1 MTIANL
7 RKEREKE
14 NDFKDMV
21 ECSSAHPSPK
31 ATVKVGGIV
40 VAVTNEL
47 ILVSYIHSNDCLF
60 SVDDANLGDDDLDYL
75 KIILNP
81 FSATVLIVG
90 SEGLEA
96 SVHSWITYLSL
107 ESWPRLYSR
116 QLSPLVHVVDVVG
129 VGEGVAP
136 NCHLRRCLLQRLG
149 CGFQGGLRPGVVSVF
164 LCFALFD
171 PFSDPPGEEVVPEV
185 HEVLLFV
192 ALALSLQTYFT
203 MVDNFQ
209 EKIRF
214 VRDCQRSS
222 KDTCNQARMLCVE
235 FQQPR

>member
-1 MTIANL
+1 M
-7 RKEREKE
+7 
-14 NDFKDMV
+14 
-21 ECSSAHPSPK
+21 
-31 ATVKVGGIV
+31 
-40 VAVTNEL
+40 
-47 ILVSYIHSNDCLF
+47 
-60 SVDDANLGDDDLDYL
+60 
-75 KIILNP
+75 NP

-149 CGFQGGLRPGVVSVF
+149 CGFQGGLRPGIVSVF
-164 LCFALFD
+164 RNRELCFALFD
-171 PFSDPPGEEVVPEV
+171 PFSVPPGEEVVPEE
-185 HEVLLFV
+185 HEVLLLV

-209 EKIRF
+209 ESIRF
-214 VRDCQRSS
+214 FRDCLRSS

>member
-1 MTIANL
+1 M
-7 RKEREKE
+7 
-14 NDFKDMV
+14 
-21 ECSSAHPSPK
+21 
-31 ATVKVGGIV
+31 
-40 VAVTNEL
+40 
-47 ILVSYIHSNDCLF
+47 
-60 SVDDANLGDDDLDYL
+60 
-75 KIILNP
+75 NP

-171 PFSDPPGEEVVPEV
+171 PFSVPPGEEVVPEV
-185 HEVLLFV
+185 HEVLLLV
-192 ALALSLQTYFT
+192 ALALSLQTQWLTISRKKSDFSGI
-203 MVDNFQ
+203 VK
-209 EKIRF
+209 ESPKIPATKLGCS
-214 VRDCQRSS
+214 VSS
-222 KDTCNQARMLCVE
+222 SNSQGEPLHKQQLYNNKNRRAVAKLNPQIE
-235 FQQPR
+235 FQTSS